1 MSNSLILKTVI
12 IDTAMPNRFS
22 ASQPLKGPYKLTRI
36 YWFNPAAVGD
46 LCTIT
51 DGYGNVVTAL
61 RCEVANQSQ
70 VFYDV
75 TGSDPI
81 QDFQVTA
88 IASGTLYMTVQEC
101 AS

>member
-1 MSNSLILKTVI
+1 MANFFGLKTII

-22 ASQPLKGPYKLTRI
+22 ASQPLPGPYRLTRI
-36 YWFNPAAVGD
+36 YWLNPLAVGD

-51 DGYGNVVTAL
+51 DGYGSAIVPL

-75 TGSDPI
+75 PGSDSI
-81 QDFQVTA
+81 QDFQVTE
-88 IASGTLYMTVQEC
+88 IDSGTLYVTVQQCEN
-101 AS
+101 